1 METYVKCAIVISCLF
16 IPFLIFFPPSQLL
29 VWLTLFI
36 IIVNAAIS
44 VLFLL
49 KTGKTDF
56 RIIALNFI
64 QLILFIFFHYL
75 VYSAIGHW
83 NYSYDTIPAWY
94 DWPELVLVHA
104 FKAIDFID
112 FFEEYGIYLQNLEI
126 QSPLAGLSLVG
137 MNILVDIFIF
147 SALLHAYSAR
157 FPHPDEWKWQ
167 NVLFDWFN
175 RMRIW
180 IFGFLTIIFFL
191 MFLGY
196 MMKDIY
202 HANPLNLILWPIDN
216 ILRIMD
222 VGDALQIFHYRLH
235 TMKPSF
241 ALATMAICFRIV
253 VSYYIIR
260 IIAHFSIHIFKGR
273 GKTVE
278 ELGEIYASKEYSKEE
293 RIIAANTLK
302 KFGAN
307 AAPAVPF
314 LCMAFETSL
323 KDIRLAGIEVLINI
337 GPYAINELVRLL
349 VIPDHKI
356 QKGVID
362 TLDKIDK
369 NWQKSEQ
376 AKAAVKYLIFCL
388 TDKDIQARGA
398 AEKALNII
406 DSRWPESNEA
416 IEALPGFINSL
427 NDPDPDIR
435 QGACEALAI
444 MGKNASLAIFRL
456 VKKLV
461 DANGKVRYAAYTAL
475 EKIDPRWQKHKSTL
489 KALPFLVESLVNED
503 TEISESARLALLKT
517 GASAVPFL
525 VKALKTCGKKER
537 RKIMAV
543 LEKLRPE
550 TGNLKSKNEING

>member
-1 METYVKCAIVISCLF
+1 METCAKCAIFISCIF
-16 IPFLIFFPPSQLL
+16 IAFLTFLSPCQLL

-44 VLFLL
+44 VHFFF
-49 KTGKTDF
+49 TRGKISV

-75 VYSAIGHW
+75 VYTAIGHW
-83 NYSYDTIPAWY
+83 NYSYDTPPCWY

-104 FKAIDFID
+104 FKAVDFVD
-112 FFEEYGIYLQNLEI
+112 FFEEYGIYLQNLKI

-147 SALLHAYSAR
+147 SAILNAWSDRL
-157 FPHPDEWKWQ
+157 PHPDEWKLQ
-167 NVLFDWFN
+167 NILFDWFN

-180 IFGFLTIIFFL
+180 IFGFLTIVFFL

-202 HANPLNLILWPIDN
+202 HANGLNLILWPIDN
-216 ILRIMD
+216 ILRIVD
-222 VGDALQIFHYRLH
+222 VGDALQIFDYRLH
-235 TMKPSF
+235 TMKPGF
-241 ALATMAICFRIV
+241 GLATMAICFRIV

-278 ELGEIYASKEYSKEE
+278 ELGDIYASKNYSKEE
-293 RIIAANTLK
+293 RIIAANILK
-302 KFGAN
+302 KFGPN
-307 AAPAVPF
+307 AAPAVSC

-323 KDIRLAGIEVLINI
+323 KDIRLAGIDALINI
-337 GPYAINELVRLL
+337 GRHAINELVKLL

-356 QKGVID
+356 RKGVIE

-369 NWQKSEQ
+369 NWQKTKQ
-376 AKAAVKYLIFCL
+376 TKAAMGYLISCL

-398 AEKALNII
+398 AEKALNTI
-406 DSRWPESNEA
+406 DSKWPETKEA
-416 IEALPGFINSL
+416 IEALPGFINDL
-427 NDPDPDIR
+427 NDPDPNIR

-444 MGKNASLAIFRL
+444 MGKNATLAIFRL

-461 DANGKVRYAAYTAL
+461 DTNGRVRNAAYMAL
-475 EKIDPRWQKHKSTL
+475 EKIDPEWRKNKSTL
-489 KALPFLVESLVNED
+489 NAISFVIESFMSD
-503 TEISESARLALLKT
+503 DPEISENACSALLKIGT
-517 GASAVPFL
+517 NAVPFL
-525 VKALKTCGKKER
+525 INSLKAYDKKEQH
-537 RKIMAV
+537 KIMSV
-543 LEKLRPE
+543 LEKLGHKPE
-550 TGNLKSKNEING
+550 NLKIKSKING